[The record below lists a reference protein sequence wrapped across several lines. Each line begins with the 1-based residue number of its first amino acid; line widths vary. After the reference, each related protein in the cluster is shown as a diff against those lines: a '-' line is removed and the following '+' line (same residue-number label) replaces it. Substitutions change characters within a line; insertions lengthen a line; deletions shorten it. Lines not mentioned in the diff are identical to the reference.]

1 MEGID
6 LEEMMI
12 DELEC
17 RLRQA
22 EKVSL
27 GVAQEIDDDDLSRL
41 NEKLA
46 FRGIEIVRE
55 GGYVYAKSVDNEHTN
70 QP

>member
-1 MEGID
+1 MDRMDSIE

-12 DELEC
+12 KELES

-27 GVAQEIDDDDLSRL
+27 GIAQEIDVDSLGKL
-41 NEKLA
+41 NDRLA
-46 FRGIEIVRE
+46 FRGIEIVHE
-55 GGYVYAKSVDNEHTN
+55 GGYVYAKLVR
-70 QP
+70 